1 MASPQKENGYTSIA
15 NEIMDALISYRLPGE
30 QRQVLDSIFRKTYG
44 FNKKFDAISLSQFVL
59 MTGLKKPNVI
69 RSIQGL
75 LSKKIISVIKKD
87 NALAHVYEF
96 NKNYEQW
103 QPLSKKITLSKK
115 IISVIKK
122 DNPSLSKVIP
132 TKDNTTKDNTTK
144 EKEKLFFPDWLDK
157 KLWFEYKKHRQKLKA
172 PMTEYAEK
180 LALNKLIKLVDDGN
194 NYIEIITQSIDSGW
208 KGLFPIKNNI
218 QNNNNNNINIQPRTY
233 AQAQDAE
240 RRERN
245 KWLLEEMKNE
255 KTNSQD
261 HNPGTPK
268 IISELPE
275 S

>member
-1 MASPQKENGYTSIA
+1 
-15 NEIMDALISYRLPGE
+15 
-30 QRQVLDSIFRKTYG
+30 
-44 FNKKFDAISLSQFVL
+44 
-59 MTGLKKPNVI
+59 
-69 RSIQGL
+69 
-75 LSKKIISVIKKD
+75 
-87 NALAHVYEF
+87 
-96 NKNYEQW
+96 
-103 QPLSKKITLSKK
+103 
-115 IISVIKK
+115 
-122 DNPSLSKVIP
+122 
-132 TKDNTTKDNTTK
+132 
-144 EKEKLFFPDWLDK
+144 
-157 KLWFEYKKHRQKLKA
+157 
-172 PMTEYAEK
+172 MTEYAEK

-208 KGLFPIKNNI
+208 KGLFPVKNNI
-218 QNNNNNNINIQPRTY
+218 QNNNNNINIQPRTY